1 MRFVRVRAESRKEM
15 SKAIPLLKILV
26 LGGFAAALAFLFFP
40 FVIPGMLLS
49 RIVKS
54 PHERWVLP
62 STALL
67 IVVGWRLICGTW
79 VIGFGGDSKSEWMV
93 EGLELVVNWAYGVIF
108 VRAGFRIPHSFRE
121 GSRSTPSH
129 LPSSEASC

>member
-1 MRFVRVRAESRKEM
+1 M
-15 SKAIPLLKILV
+15 SKALPVLKILV
-26 LGGFAAALAFLFFP
+26 LGGFAAALALLFFP

-67 IVVGWRLICGTW
+67 IVVGWRMICGTW
-79 VIGFGGDSKSEWMV
+79 AVSIGGDSDDEWMV
-93 EGLELVVNWAYGVIF
+93 EALELVVSWATGVIF
-108 VRAGFRIPHSFRE
+108 VRAGFRIPHRFRE
-121 GSRSTPSH
+121 GLRSTPSH
-129 LPSSEASC
+129 RPASQTSC

>member
-15 SKAIPLLKILV
+15 SKAIPLLRILV

-49 RIVKS
+49 RFVKS
-54 PHERWVLP
+54 PHEHWVLP

-67 IVVGWRLICGTW
+67 IVVGWRMICGTW
-79 VIGFGGDSKSEWMV
+79 AVSIGGDSDDEWMV
-93 EGLELVVNWAYGVIF
+93 EALELVVSWAIGVIF
-108 VRAGFRIPHSFRE
+108 VRAGFRMHRFFLE
-121 GSRSTPSH
+121 GLRSTPSH
-129 LPSSEASC
+129 RPASQTSC

>member
-1 MRFVRVRAESRKEM
+1 VRFVRVRAESRKEV
-15 SKAIPLLKILV
+15 SKVIPLLRILV

-67 IVVGWRLICGTW
+67 IVVGWRIIFGTW
-79 VIGFGGDSKSEWMV
+79 AVSIGGDSDDEWMV
-93 EGLELVVNWAYGVIF
+93 EGLELVVSWAYGVIF
-108 VRAGFRIPHSFRE
+108 VRAGFWIPHSFRE
-121 GSRSTPSH
+121 VAALQPTAR
-129 LPSSEASC
+129 C

>member
-1 MRFVRVRAESRKEM
+1 M

-62 STALL
+62 LVALL
-67 IVVGWRLICGTW
+67 IVVVWRMICGTW
-79 VIGFGGDSKSEWMV
+79 AVGIGGDSDDEWMV
-93 EGLELVVNWAYGVIF
+93 EGLELVVSWAIGVIF
-108 VRAGFRIPHSFRE
+108 VRAGFRMHRFFLE
-121 GSRSTPSH
+121 GLRSTPSH
-129 LPSSEASC
+129 RPASQTSC